1 MSGICS
7 LEKQLSNFIA
17 SYSSEKLVRNLDS
30 LALSQSNSDSVG
42 SEPTFSKN
50 SPKNSDKD
58 KPFEDYVSGETMVPG
73 LESLT
78 RHSSG

>member
-42 SEPTFSKN
+42 SEPIFSKI

-58 KPFEDYVSGETMVPG
+58 KPFEDYVPGETMVPG